1 MPNLWHKE
9 DLVRAEVVYWLI
21 DSPGTGQII
30 NKKKNM

>member
-9 DLVRAEVVYWLI
+9 DLVRAEVVHWLI